1 MAARIGPYAVS
12 IAFQGVLL
20 ALLAVSIRNPVI
32 AQRSAAPQQ
41 VQPIQ
46 AVAIDSAKVDAEVQ
60 RLRAQQRQQQANEN
74 AKRRQL
80 KDEAARLVELN
91 RKRKAEAAQAQQQ
104 LARLKKEQAAVAQ
117 KRAAE
122 QKRLEQLA
130 AQRKMAQ
137 DQARKA
143 EQARIKQQAVQ
154 DLKRQM
160 AAEEKR
166 LQQEQQTERAAADTR
181 YRTQY
186 VDDIANR
193 VRRNWLRPPGATQDF
208 SCTVLVQQIPT
219 GDVIAVQI
227 TKSCG
232 SPVLDRSVEDAVR
245 KSSPLP
251 LPPVQ
256 EVFDREIE
264 FTFSSS
270 SQ

>member
-1 MAARIGPYAVS
+1 MAARFGPYAVS
-12 IAFQGVLL
+12 VVFHGLLL

-41 VQPIQ
+41 VQPIR
-46 AVAIDSAKVDAEVQ
+46 AVAIDSAKVEAEVQ
-60 RLRAQQRQQQANEN
+60 RLRAQQRQQRAQETA
-74 AKRRQL
+74 RRRKI
-80 KDEAARLVELN
+80 KDESLRLAALN
-91 RKRKAEAAQAQQQ
+91 RKRKADEAKARQQ
-104 LARLKKEQAAVAQ
+104 LTQLKKEQAAVAQ

-137 DQARKA
+137 EQARKA

-166 LQQEQQTERAAADTR
+166 LQQEQQTAQAAADTR
-181 YRTQY
+181 YRAQY
-186 VDDIANR
+186 AADIAYR
-193 VRRNWLRPPGATQDF
+193 VRHNWLRPPDANQDF
-208 SCTVLVQQIPT
+208 TCSVLVQQMPT
-219 GDVIAVQI
+219 GDVIAVRI

-232 SPVLDRSVEDAVR
+232 SPVLDRSVENAVR

-251 LPPVQ
+251 PPPVP